1 MTELMDAAVMYGP
14 GDIRF
19 EKVEKPA
26 CPEGGFVV
34 KVMAIGLCGSDI
46 RNLTTD
52 SRKGAY
58 PHIYGHEVV
67 GLVDEVAPGVTAY
80 RVGEMIYVYPVE
92 HCLKCDFCR
101 SGHSE
106 QCTNSGQYTDNP
118 GGFAQYIAYGPTRV
132 ERGATFRVP
141 DGVDPVRASL
151 AEPMSSTYACVD
163 NIGVTMGDSVAI
175 LGAGPIG
182 VFLAILC
189 RMRGANDIILVDVN
203 ADRLEKSKA
212 FDEIDHRVDS
222 SVLDPVE
229 EVLRL
234 TGGLGADKVIS
245 ANPSTIAQQQGLLM
259 TKRAGTMVF
268 FGGVPKG
275 ALTEVD
281 SNLVHYRGL
290 WIYGHYGSNT
300 MQVQK
305 AFELAIDPKFP
316 AERIVSHVLP
326 LSDINEAIEMTRT
339 GEALKV
345 VLVPNGADHAQSGRR
360 SARPCD
366 PALH

>member
-1 MTELMDAAVMYGP
+1 MTELMDAALMYGP
-14 GDIRF
+14 GDIRV
-19 EKVEKPA
+19 EQVEKPA
-26 CPEGGFVV
+26 CPEGGLVV
-34 KVMAIGLCGSDI
+34 KVLAVGMCGSDI

-52 SRKGAY
+52 SRKGVY

-67 GLVDEVAPGVTAY
+67 GLVDQVAPGVNEY
-80 RVGEMIYVYPVE
+80 QVGEMIYVYPVA
-92 HCLKCDFCR
+92 HCLRCDFCR

-106 QCTNSGQYTDNP
+106 QCPNVEEYTEQP
-118 GGFAQYIAYGPTRV
+118 GGFAQYIAYGPKRV
-132 ERGATFRVP
+132 ARGATFTVP
-141 DGVDPVRASL
+141 DGVDPVRAAL

-163 NIGVTMGDSVAI
+163 NINVTIGDSVAI

-189 RMRGANDIILVDVN
+189 RMRGASNIILVDVN
-203 ADRLEKSKA
+203 ADRLEKSAA
-212 FDEIDHRVDS
+212 FDEIDHRVNS
-222 SVLDPVE
+222 SELDPVE

-268 FGGVPKG
+268 FGGVAKG
-275 ALTEVD
+275 ALTEID
-281 SNLVHYRGL
+281 SNLVHYRGI

-305 AFELAIDPKFP
+305 AFELAISPIFP
-316 AERIVSHVLP
+316 ADRIVSHVLP
-326 LSDINEAIEMTRT
+326 LTDINDAIEMTRT

-345 VLVPNGADHAQSGRR
+345 VLVPNGQ
-360 SARPCD
+360 
-366 PALH
+366 